1 MHRVLLI
8 RVGKDLEPC
17 FDYLNACALE
27 RNGEPALA
35 VRFVHASAEALGNL
49 SQPLEILK
57 ERLFGDLTD
66 ALTALLRQVPGR
78 RGGFLLDILIVTQ
91 HGEPMTTKASQ
102 VVVSAVH
109 EIIVER
115 FSAVFPGGAQS
126 VGVGWRMQEIGIL
139 PGHADSKRP
148 RNEMLSSLR
157 EHVEWV
163 KERRENEWPIHRM
176 TLLDAT
182 TPGGISPLEDLLD
195 QTESLIH
202 LLVFSGIRRSPL
214 GIQLFETVS
223 SDMVATCSIA
233 RLETPA
239 GWIQESMVAKM
250 LAAIAN
256 HLLRQR
262 SVTVATPDELVG
274 DDIFE
279 NPEKR
284 FEFSAT
290 LRAHLVEALT
300 MHGTAAIIPLL
311 HLLELLPDHIR
322 RLAEIA
328 TAAQR
333 TDVTPPAQQYG
344 RIPTVSGLTVALG
357 GGTFGVAYLALGLAT
372 IMSAGIA
379 LATAFVGAAA
389 LLMVL
394 PKAQTSETRQT
405 SSRKEGEPL
414 PAEMAGILIGHV
426 AQLESDLRRTQSA
439 FEGVAAGIDLTTP
452 VALPQR
458 AFVSALASEELAS
471 TIFESLGTISDGD
484 SAARRWIDG
493 LGTWADILSGVT
505 LPDPSGLH
513 SFVRAEVQALDF
525 SEVLDSSAVRAHA
538 RPLIQ
543 AWISSWS
550 SGLGQNL
557 EINHLKARDLD
568 GYRHVFENHVL
579 APASYEGIVLDAL
592 QGSSLRVGPPTSRDF
607 FIVTAITDIAPQAV
621 LVLSEPT

>member
-91 HGEPMTTKASQ
+91 HGEPMATNASE
-102 VVVSAVH
+102 VVASAVH
-109 EIIVER
+109 EIIEER

-157 EHVEWV
+157 AHVEWV
-163 KERRENEWPIHRM
+163 KARRENEWPIHRL

-214 GIQLFETVS
+214 GIQLFETAS
-223 SDMVATCSIA
+223 NDIVATCSIT

-239 GWIQESMVAKM
+239 GWIQKSMCTKM
-250 LAAIAN
+250 LAAIAQ
-256 HLLRQR
+256 HLLTERTV
-262 SVTVATPDELVG
+262 SVATPDELMAE
-274 DDIFE
+274 DSFE

-284 FEFSAT
+284 FGFSANT
-290 LRAHLVEALT
+290 RNHLIQSLT
-300 MHGTAAIIPLL
+300 MHGTSAIIPLL
-311 HLLELLPDHIR
+311 NLLELLPPHIR

-328 TAAQR
+328 SAAQR
-333 TDVTPPAQQYG
+333 SGDAPPPQQYG
-344 RIPTVSGLTVALG
+344 RIPAVSGLTVALG

-394 PKAQTSETRQT
+394 PKSETVAAKQVSRRQQ
-405 SSRKEGEPL
+405 GEPL
-414 PAEMAGILIGHV
+414 PEEIAGILIGHV
-426 AQLESDLRRTQSA
+426 AQLESDLKRAQSA
-439 FEGVAAGIDLTTP
+439 FEGVASGIELATSIR
-452 VALPQR
+452 LPKR
-458 AFVSALASEELAS
+458 AFVSALASEEVAD
-471 TIFESLGTISDGD
+471 TIFESLGTISDGE
-484 SAARRWIDG
+484 SAARRWVDG
-493 LGTWADILSGVT
+493 LGPWADILSGLT
-505 LPDPSGLH
+505 LPDAAGLRD
-513 SFVRAEVQALDF
+513 FVSAEVQALDF
-525 SEVLDSSAVRAHA
+525 SDVLDSSSVRGHA

-543 AWISSWS
+543 EWLSKWS
-550 SGLGQNL
+550 GGMGQNL
-557 EINHLKARDLD
+557 EINHLKSRDLD

-592 QGSSLRVGPPTSRDF
+592 QGSSLRVGPPTTRDF
-607 FIVTAITDIAPQAV
+607 FVVSAITDIAPQAV